1 MRCFFP
7 LAGMLGSLLLSVP
20 VCAADRVI
28 PESLEKGTIRFVPRD
43 DQKSIPV
50 RYRLNAHSFDFDLSQ
65 RLDLP
70 GDGLDV
76 HHLQFP
82 SPLETDTP
90 ENNTVHGEYY
100 RPRGQGPFPGVV
112 VLDIMGG
119 DGSISRMMATSLAQ
133 KRIAA
138 LALWMPYYGER
149 RPPGS
154 RVRMISTDFDHSME
168 AVRQTVL
175 DVRRAAAWLESRK
188 EVDPKRLGIAGT
200 SLGSFMGTLAAEM
213 EPRLGRVAILLG
225 GGGLVD
231 AFYDNPRAEV
241 FRKSWEVLGGSKTS
255 LAKLIG
261 PADPLTYAANLKE
274 RRVLMIAGKRDEIV
288 PPKMAEALWKAS
300 GEQKIIWYDCTHYG
314 AVKYIVPAIGHLVKH
329 FGAE

>member
-1 MRCFFP
+1 MRSFS
-7 LAGMLGSLLLSVP
+7 LAGIFASLVLSAP
-20 VCAADRVI
+20 LFAGDIRI
-28 PESLEKGTIRFVPRD
+28 PETLEHGAVRFVPRD
-43 DQKSIPV
+43 DQKNIPA
-50 RYRLNAHSFDFDLSQ
+50 RYRLDKHTFDFELSQ

-70 GDGLDV
+70 STEIDV

-100 RPRGQGPFPGVV
+100 RPHGEGRFPGVI

-119 DGSISRMMATSLAQ
+119 DGSVSRMVATSLAQ
-133 KRIAA
+133 KHIAA
-138 LALWMPYYGER
+138 LALRMPYYGER
-149 RPPGS
+149 RPAGS
-154 RVRMISTDFDHSME
+154 RVRMITPDFDHSME

-188 EVDPKRLGIAGT
+188 EIDAKRLGIVGT
-200 SLGSFMGTLAAEM
+200 SLGSFMGSLAAEM
-213 EPRLGRVAILLG
+213 EPRLVRVAILLG

-231 AFYDNPRAEV
+231 AFYDNPRAEM
-241 FRKSWEVLGGSKTS
+241 FRKSWEAIGGSKAS
-255 LAKLIG
+255 LAKLIA
-261 PADPLTYAANLKE
+261 PADPLTYAANLKD
-274 RRVLMIAGKRDEIV
+274 RKLLMIAGKRDEIV

-300 GEQKIIWYDCTHYG
+300 GEQKIIWYDCTHHG
-314 AVKYIVPAIGHLVKH
+314 AVKYVVPAMGHLVKH